1 MNVALGWKLDSEKW
15 DSDIPW
21 DECEKA
27 IADGE
32 IEFD

>member
-1 MNVALGWKLDSEKW
+1 LKLRYEKW
-15 DSDIPW
+15 DGDIPW

-32 IEFD
+32 VEFD